1 MLSLW
6 GNPPERRHCR
16 GGPRCHRGR
25 GRGRGGGGG
34 APGLEELL
42 DQDGLLLLEVG
53 DEVALLPDLLRQ

>member
-1 MLSLW
+1 MLSL
-6 GNPPERRHCR
+6 GGTPPERGHCR
-16 GGPRCHRGR
+16 GGPRCRRGR
-25 GRGRGGGGG
+25 GRGREGGG